1 MSGQIEIDEMSRRN
15 VLAALSGIQAIPWN
29 IALAKV
35 LFRIKILAQLRL
47 TEKMHIVTSRLKN
60 SIYVKMPKQSDA
72 DKAGSEMGADNDRRY
87 RWNAVGK
94 QKAGTGDRDLSTVN
108 LDVNEGAVGTNVEY
122 GPKIERRDSFL
133 YWAAKNINKNVG
145 EYFKEIVAFNQK
157 AYRK

>member
-1 MSGQIEIDEMSRRN
+1 MSGQIVIDEMSRRN
-15 VLAALSGIQAIPWN
+15 VLAALSGIQSIAWN

-35 LFRIKILAQLRL
+35 LFSIKILAQLRL

-108 LDVNEGAVGTNVEY
+108 LDVNDGAVGTNVEY